1 MKLLG
6 SHNSL
11 SYLRPKKWYMYPFI
25 FTAKCQKV
33 NYKEQYKN
41 YNIRVFDLRVW
52 FDKDG
57 NLEVRHGAM
66 VYNIDL
72 NGVYEFLHYLNSKT
86 DSYVRIILEEDNLSK
101 REKNSA
107 WKEILFDK
115 FCTSIETLFTN
126 VYFFGGRRK
135 YDWLRIHDFKHD
147 DIPLLDLYSST
158 TRFFGKAIFK
168 KGVNMILN
176 MADDWYPWLYAK
188 FHNKKNY
195 QEYINND
202 KEECLM
208 CDFINIR

>member
-107 WKEILFDK
+107 WKEILFEK
-115 FCTSIETLFTN
+115 FCTSIEYLFTY

-135 YDWLRIHDFKHD
+135 FDWLRIHDFKHD

-158 TRFFGKAIFK
+158 TRFFGKAIFE
-168 KGVNMILN
+168 KGINMILN

>member
-126 VYFFGGRRK
+126 
-135 YDWLRIHDFKHD
+135 
-147 DIPLLDLYSST
+147 LYSST
-158 TRFFGKAIFK
+158 TRFFGKAIFE
-168 KGVNMILN
+168 KGINMFLN

-188 FHNKKNY
+188 FYNKKNY

-202 KEECLM
+202 KEECLI
-208 CDFINIR
+208 CDFVNIR

>member
-1 MKLLG
+1 
-6 SHNSL
+6 
-11 SYLRPKKWYMYPFI
+11 
-25 FTAKCQKV
+25 
-33 NYKEQYKN
+33 
-41 YNIRVFDLRVW
+41 
-52 FDKDG
+52 
-57 NLEVRHGAM
+57 M

-72 NGVYEFLHYLNSKT
+72 NGVYEFLHYLNGKKDT
-86 DSYVRIILEEDNLSK
+86 YVRIILEEDNLSK

-115 FCTSIETLFTN
+115 FCSSIESLFTN

-135 YDWLRIHDFKHD
+135 YDWVRIHDFKHD

-158 TRFFGKAIFK
+158 TRFFGKAVFK